1 MIGRGGFLRSSRSA
15 LLSFRSPLFCKR
27 NGFLY
32 LWSII
37 LNGPNCF
44 CSLLPE
50 SPRYLIAHD
59 RDEEAA
65 AILVKYH
72 AEGDRDSL
80 LVKAE
85 IAQIR
90 ETIKTE
96 MEVSKQSWLEL
107 VKTAGMRRRV
117 IVSAFIGLFTQLS
130 GNTLLSYYSN
140 ILFEMMGYTSEY
152 AKTRINLANA
162 CWSLA
167 NATAIALVVTRFP
180 RRIMYMLSATCMCL
194 VFIAMTVSLER
205 LEVARDAG
213 VSNKAA
219 GISALFWYFAYAPT
233 YNIGN
238 NALTYSKSCQPGAL
252 IESF

>member
-1 MIGRGGFLRSSRSA
+1 MIGHGVSLPYSRSA
-15 LLSFRSPLFCKR
+15 HPSFRSALSCKR
-27 NGFLY
+27 DSSSKFNSPASNGTNNAHSF
-32 LWSII
+32 
-37 LNGPNCF
+37 
-44 CSLLPE
+44 LPE
-50 SPRYLIAHD
+50 SPRYLISHD

-65 AILVKYH
+65 AILIKYH
-72 AEGDRDSL
+72 AEGDPDSL

-96 MEVSKQSWLEL
+96 MEVSKQSWMDLI
-107 VKTAGMRRRV
+107 KTTGMRRRV
-117 IVSAFIGLFTQLS
+117 YVTIFIGLFTQLS

-140 ILFEMMGYTSEY
+140 ILFEMMGYTSDF

-162 CWSLA
+162 CWSLL
-167 NATAIALVVTRFP
+167 NGTIIALIVTRFP

-213 VSNKAA
+213 LSNKAA
-219 GISALFWYFAYAPT
+219 GISALVWYFAYSPT

-238 NALTYSKSCQPGAL
+238 NALTYS
-252 IESF
+252 